1 MLHCLCHVGC
11 ERKSRIVQ
19 YIDLIL
25 GIYDVWLLFWCWQK
39 QKKVLKDRKSEAI
52 GQQCL
57 LHDMPGETEAP
68 FLTASVGHDN
78 GAYCSTMMAEFF
90 VFI

>member
-1 MLHCLCHVGC
+1 MTYGCCVGTG
-11 ERKSRIVQ
+11 RN
-19 YIDLIL
+19 
-25 GIYDVWLLFWCWQK
+25 
-39 QKKVLKDRKSEAI
+39 KKVLKDRKSEAI

-57 LHDMPGETEAP
+57 LYDMRHMPGETETL

-78 GAYCSTMMAEFF
+78 GTFCSTMMAVFF